1 MIHSM
6 TGYAAVQRVRDGAC
20 YVLEV
25 RSLNNKYLKLSIKV
39 PEDLQFL
46 ESEMERIVR
55 GRLARG
61 SVALALRVRREAGGG
76 AIPINAAA
84 LQRYA
89 QELVAVRLPPD
100 IATSMDLATL
110 ASLPGVCEVPPI
122 DDVSRDQVLGLA
134 TELTNQA
141 LDVMVEMRRREGNTL
156 RAELASCCNE
166 IRERVGLVAARA
178 PLVIDEYHERLKA
191 RVETLMKSSRLELES
206 EGLMREVALYAE
218 RSDINEEVS
227 RLRSHLDQF
236 EELCEGGKPVG
247 RTLEF
252 LTQELLREANTIASK
267 SGDAA
272 IARSIVEVKGLIDRL
287 REQVQ
292 NVE

>member
-6 TGYAAVQRVRDGAC
+6 TGYAAVQCVHDGAC
-20 YVLEV
+20 YALEV

-39 PEDLQFL
+39 PENLQFL
-46 ESEMERIVR
+46 ESEMDRIVR
-55 GRLARG
+55 SRLSRG
-61 SVALALRVRREAGGG
+61 SVALALRVRREAGSR
-76 AIPINAAA
+76 AVPINAAA

-89 QELVAVRLPPD
+89 EELNAVSLPSGVQR
-100 IATSMDLATL
+100 TMDLGTL
-110 ASLPGVCEVPPI
+110 ASLPGVCDVPPI
-122 DDVSRDQVLGLA
+122 DDESRDVVIGLGA
-134 TELTNQA
+134 ELTNEA
-141 LDVMVEMRRREGNTL
+141 LDVMIDMRRREGGTL
-156 RAELASCCNE
+156 GAELARCCSE
-166 IRERVGLVAARA
+166 IGEKVERIAVRA
-178 PLVIDEYHERLKA
+178 PLVIDEYHERLKT

>member
-6 TGYAAVQRVRDGAC
+6 TGYAAVQRVQDGAC
-20 YVLEV
+20 YALEV
-25 RSLNNKYLKLSIKV
+25 RSLNNKYLKLSIKL
-39 PEDLQFL
+39 PEMLQFL
-46 ESEMERIVR
+46 ESEMDRIVR
-55 GRLARG
+55 SRLTRG
-61 SVALALRVRREAGGG
+61 SVTLALRVRRESGGG
-76 AIPINAAA
+76 AVPINAAA

-89 QELVAVRLPPD
+89 EELVGVPLPQG
-100 IATSMDLATL
+100 IQKSMDLATL

-122 DDVSRDQVLGLA
+122 DDESRGQVLGLA
-134 TELTNQA
+134 SELTNQA
-141 LDVMVEMRRREGNTL
+141 LDVMIEMRRREGNTL
-156 RAELASCCNE
+156 RGDLAGCCDE
-166 IRERVGLVAARA
+166 IRDRVAKVTARA
-178 PLVIDEYHERLKA
+178 PLVVDEYHERLKT
-191 RVETLMKSSRLELES
+191 RVDTLMKSSRLELES

-236 EELCEGGKPVG
+236 EELCGGSKPVG
-247 RTLEF
+247 RTLDF

>member
-6 TGYAAVQRVRDGAC
+6 TGYAAVQYVRDGAS

-25 RSLNNKYLKLSIKV
+25 RSLNNRYLKLSIKV
-39 PEDLQFL
+39 PENLQFL

-55 GRLARG
+55 NRLARG
-61 SVALALRVRREAGGG
+61 SVALTLRVRREAGGG
-76 AIPINAAA
+76 AVPINAAA

-89 QELVAVRLPPD
+89 QELVAVPLPTN

-122 DDVSRDQVLGLA
+122 DDESRDQVLGLA
-134 TELTNQA
+134 AELTNQA
-141 LDVMVEMRRREGNTL
+141 LDVMVEMRRREGDTL
-156 RAELASCCNE
+156 RAELTSCCNE
-166 IRERVGLVAARA
+166 IRERVVQVASRA
-178 PLVIDEYHERLKA
+178 PLVIDEYHERLKT

-252 LTQELLREANTIASK
+252 LTQEMLREANTIASK

-272 IARSIVEVKGLIDRL
+272 IARNIVEVKGLIDRL

>member
-6 TGYAAVQRVRDGAC
+6 TGYAAVQRVQDGAC
-20 YVLEV
+20 YALEV

-39 PEDLQFL
+39 PESLQFL
-46 ESEMERIVR
+46 ESEMDKMVR
-55 GRLARG
+55 GRLTRG
-61 SVALALRVRREAGGG
+61 SVSLALRVRREAGGG
-76 AIPINAAA
+76 AVPINAAA
-84 LQRYA
+84 LQRYV
-89 QELVAVRLPPD
+89 QELVAVSLPPD

-122 DDVSRDQVLGLA
+122 DDTSRDQVLGLA

-141 LDVMVEMRRREGNTL
+141 MDVMIEMRKREGHTL
-156 RAELASCCNE
+156 RADLAACCNE
-166 IRERVGLVAARA
+166 IKERVDQVANRA
-178 PLVIDEYHERLKA
+178 PHVIDEYHERLRA
-191 RVETLMKSSRLELES
+191 RVEILMKSSRLDLES
-206 EGLMREVALYAE
+206 EGLMREVALFAE

-236 EELCEGGKPVG
+236 EELCDGGKPVG
-247 RTLEF
+247 LTLEF

>member
-6 TGYAAVQRVRDGAC
+6 TGYATVQRVQDGAC

-39 PEDLQFL
+39 PEILQFL
-46 ESEMERIVR
+46 ESEMDRIIR

-61 SVALALRVRREAGGG
+61 SVSMAMRVRREAGGG
-76 AIPINAAA
+76 AVPINAEA

-89 QELVAVRLPPD
+89 QELVNVPLPTNVPR
-100 IATSMDLATL
+100 SMDLATL
-110 ASLPGVCEVPPI
+110 ATLPGVCEVAPI
-122 DDVSRDQVLGLA
+122 DDASRDQVIGLA
-134 TELTNQA
+134 IELTNQV
-141 LDVMVEMRRREGNTL
+141 LDVMVEMRKREGSTL
-156 RAELASCCNE
+156 RDELASCCKE
-166 IRERVGLVAARA
+166 IKERVGQIATRA
-178 PLVIDEYHERLKA
+178 PQVIDEYHERLRT

-218 RSDINEEVS
+218 RSDINEELS

-236 EELCEGGKPVG
+236 EELCDGGKPVG

-292 NVE
+292 TVE

>member
-6 TGYAAVQRVRDGAC
+6 TGYAAVQRVQEGAC

-39 PEDLQFL
+39 PENLQFL

-61 SVALALRVRREAGGG
+61 SVALALRVRSEAGGG
-76 AIPINAAA
+76 AVPINAAA
-84 LQRYA
+84 LQRYV
-89 QELVAVRLPPD
+89 QELVAVPLPPD
-100 IATSMDLATL
+100 IATSMDLGML

-122 DDVSRDQVLGLA
+122 DDASREQVLGLA
-134 TELTNQA
+134 TDLTNQA
-141 LDVMVEMRRREGNTL
+141 LDVMVEMRQREGNTL
-156 RAELASCCNE
+156 RAELTSCCNE
-166 IRERVGLVAARA
+166 IRERVGLVATRA
-178 PLVIDEYHERLKA
+178 PLVIDEYHERLRA

-267 SGDAA
+267 SGDTA

>member
-6 TGYAAVQRVRDGAC
+6 TGYAAVQRVQEGAC

-25 RSLNNKYLKLSIKV
+25 RSLNSKYLKLSIKV
-39 PEDLQFL
+39 PENLQFL

-55 GRLARG
+55 GRLTRG

-76 AIPINAAA
+76 AVPINAAA
-84 LQRYA
+84 LQRYV
-89 QELVAVRLPPD
+89 QELAAVPLPPD
-100 IATSMDLATL
+100 IATSMDLGTL

-122 DDVSRDQVLGLA
+122 DDASRDQVLGLA

-141 LDVMVEMRRREGNTL
+141 LDVMVEMRQREGNTL
-156 RAELASCCNE
+156 RAELTSCCNE
-166 IRERVGLVAARA
+166 IRERVGLIAARA

-267 SGDAA
+267 SGDTA

>member
-1 MIHSM
+1 M
-6 TGYAAVQRVRDGAC
+6 
-20 YVLEV
+20 
-25 RSLNNKYLKLSIKV
+25 
-39 PEDLQFL
+39 P
-46 ESEMERIVR
+46 
-55 GRLARG
+55 
-61 SVALALRVRREAGGG
+61 
-76 AIPINAAA
+76 
-84 LQRYA
+84 
-89 QELVAVRLPPD
+89 LPTN

-122 DDVSRDQVLGLA
+122 DDESRDQVLGLA
-134 TELTNQA
+134 AELTNQA
-141 LDVMVEMRRREGNTL
+141 LDVMVEMRQREGNTL
-156 RAELASCCNE
+156 RAELTSCCNE
-166 IRERVGLVAARA
+166 IRERVVQVASRA
-178 PLVIDEYHERLKA
+178 PLVIDEYHERLKT

-252 LTQELLREANTIASK
+252 LTQEMLREANTIASK

-272 IARSIVEVKGLIDRL
+272 IARNIVEVKGLIDRL

>member
-6 TGYAAVQRVRDGAC
+6 TGYAAVQRVQDGAC
-20 YVLEV
+20 YALEV

-39 PEDLQFL
+39 PESLQFL
-46 ESEMERIVR
+46 ESEMDKMVR
-55 GRLARG
+55 GRLTRG
-61 SVALALRVRREAGGG
+61 SVSLALRVRREAGGG
-76 AIPINAAA
+76 AVPINAAA
-84 LQRYA
+84 LQRYV
-89 QELVAVRLPPD
+89 QELVAVSLPPD

-122 DDVSRDQVLGLA
+122 DDTSRDQVLGLA

-141 LDVMVEMRRREGNTL
+141 MDVMIEMRKREGHTL
-156 RAELASCCNE
+156 RADLAACCNE
-166 IRERVGLVAARA
+166 IKERVDQVANRA
-178 PLVIDEYHERLKA
+178 PHVIDEYHERLRA
-191 RVETLMKSSRLELES
+191 RVEILMKSSRLDLES
-206 EGLMREVALYAE
+206 EGLMREVALFAE

-236 EELCEGGKPVG
+236 EELCDGGKPVG

>member
-6 TGYAAVQRVRDGAC
+6 TGYAAVQRAQDGAC

-25 RSLNNKYLKLSIKV
+25 RSLNSKYLKLSIKV
-39 PEDLQFL
+39 PESLQFL
-46 ESEMERIVR
+46 ESEMDRIVR

-76 AIPINAAA
+76 AVPINAAA
-84 LQRYA
+84 MQRYA
-89 QELVAVRLPPD
+89 QELVAVPLPPD
-100 IATSMDLATL
+100 IVTSMDLGTL
-110 ASLPGVCEVPPI
+110 ASLPGVCEVPSI
-122 DDVSRDQVLGLA
+122 DDASRDQVLGLA

-141 LDVMVEMRRREGNTL
+141 LDVMIEMRRREGDTL
-156 RAELASCCNE
+156 RGDLASCCSE
-166 IRERVGLVAARA
+166 IRKRVGQVAERA
-178 PLVIDEYHERLKA
+178 PFVVDEYHERLRT

-206 EGLMREVALYAE
+206 EALMREVALYAE

>member
-6 TGYAAVQRVRDGAC
+6 TGYAAVQCVRDGAS

-25 RSLNNKYLKLSIKV
+25 RSLNNRYLKLSIKV
-39 PEDLQFL
+39 PENLQFL

-55 GRLARG
+55 NRLARG
-61 SVALALRVRREAGGG
+61 SVALTLRVRREAGGG
-76 AIPINAAA
+76 AVPINAAA

-89 QELVAVRLPPD
+89 QELVAVPLPTN

-122 DDVSRDQVLGLA
+122 DDESRDQVLGLA
-134 TELTNQA
+134 AELTNQA
-141 LDVMVEMRRREGNTL
+141 LDVMVEMRRREGDTL
-156 RAELASCCNE
+156 RAELTSCCNE
-166 IRERVGLVAARA
+166 IRERVVQVASRA
-178 PLVIDEYHERLKA
+178 PLVIDEYHERLKT

-252 LTQELLREANTIASK
+252 LTQEMLREANTIASK

-272 IARSIVEVKGLIDRL
+272 IARNIVEVKGLIDRL

>member
-6 TGYAAVQRVRDGAC
+6 TGYAAVQRVQEGAC

-25 RSLNNKYLKLSIKV
+25 RSLNSKYLKLSIKV
-39 PEDLQFL
+39 PENLQFL
-46 ESEMERIVR
+46 ENEMERIVR
-55 GRLARG
+55 GRLTRG

-76 AIPINAAA
+76 AVPINTAA
-84 LQRYA
+84 LQRYV
-89 QELVAVRLPPD
+89 QELVAVPLPPD
-100 IATSMDLATL
+100 IATSMDLGTL

-122 DDVSRDQVLGLA
+122 DDASRDQVLGLA

-156 RAELASCCNE
+156 RAELMSCCNE
-166 IRERVGLVAARA
+166 IRERVGLIAERA
-178 PLVIDEYHERLKA
+178 PLVIDEYHERLRA